1 MANFLQAADRIKQ
14 FAQDYKYMQEAADA
28 LASIGSLDQLL
39 SERQA
44 AVDAANVVLADLTD
58 KTAQAKADLD
68 SASASSTQ
76 LLADAQ
82 AAADKILQAAEHEAA
97 VVARQ
102 ANDDAKA
109 VKEAAK
115 AEAAVRGETTRTAME
130 RANVVL
136 DGVQAEVDAA
146 EAKLNDLNDQIVKA
160 ESRLQAARDAA
171 AKLIN
176 GE

>member
-109 VKEAAK
+109 VKEAATVEASK
-115 AEAAVRGETTRTAME
+115 RTEAAASVVRD
-130 RANVVL
+130 ANATL
-136 DGVQAEVDAA
+136 AEVKGEVETF
-146 EAKLNDLNDQIVKA
+146 EAKLADLAEQIVKA
-160 ESRLQAARDAA
+160 ESRLQAARAAA
-171 AKLIN
+171 AKLIS

>member
-14 FAQDYKYMQEAADA
+14 FAQDYRYMQEAADA
-28 LASIGSLDQLL
+28 LVSIGSLDQLL
-39 SERQA
+39 GERQA
-44 AVDAANVVLADLTD
+44 AVDAANVVLADVND
-58 KTAQAKADLD
+58 KLGAAKADLE
-68 SASASSTQ
+68 SASATATQ

-82 AAADKILQAAEHEAA
+82 AAADKVLQAAEHEAA

-109 VKEAAK
+109 VKEAAQ
-115 AEAAVRGETTRTAME
+115 ADAQQTSANATASLQS
-130 RANVVL
+130 AKSVL
-136 DGVQAEVDAA
+136 DEILAEVDAA
-146 EAKLNDLNDQIVKA
+146 DDKLTDLNDQIAKA

>member
-58 KTAQAKADLD
+58 KTAQAKAELD

-82 AAADKILQAAEHEAA
+82 AAADKVLQAAEHEAA

-109 VKEAAK
+109 VKEAANIAADVVRQASANAWK
-115 AEAAVRGETTRTAME
+115 EDNATLAEV
-130 RANVVL
+130 N
-136 DGVQAEVDAA
+136 AEVDAA
-146 EAKLNDLNDQIVKA
+146 ESKLTDLNDQIVKA